1 MSRNLFEY
9 LLTNPSIINWKKE
22 INDVIYGNRYY
33 LLQNISVE
41 GYFKQIVASID
52 KSMRSEMVSNRD
64 LAIDQ
69 FFSKWDSKLKINTS
83 KDSYY
88 YEKVLELAKFYR
100 PLMGELKLIEFIESC
115 PLYNSENF
123 KDKKEVYE
131 IYLKGIR
138 ALSSYFPKTS
148 EISDTRIDTG
158 LLGRLILFLEQ
169 ELKSP
174 NKGFKLFTIQRI
186 LKHGF
191 VNTSIEQLRRILI
204 NDLPLMERL
213 IRSIVKNKTLN
224 FREES
229 LILDLFQNESEWL
242 ISNLN
247 HLKIEINFSSKELK
261 VLDNQF
267 KLSSKALR
275 LVEMTP
281 EKQRILNNIQIQKVE
296 ELQTSIE
303 EIIDGKNDN

>member
-138 ALSSYFPKTS
+138 ALSSYFPITS